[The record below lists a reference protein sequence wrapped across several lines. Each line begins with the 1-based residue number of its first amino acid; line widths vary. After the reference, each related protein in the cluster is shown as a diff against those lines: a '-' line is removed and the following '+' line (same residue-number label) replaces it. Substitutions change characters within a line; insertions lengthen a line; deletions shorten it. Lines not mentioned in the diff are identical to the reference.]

1 MVISMPKWNSHRLG
15 QFEYEASAIVTFPK
29 GLAGFEMETSFV
41 PIEKKGYEPVV
52 FLQSLRSPELC
63 FVTVPMN
70 VVDSTYQLR
79 IMTEDM
85 VVISASE
92 QYSVTE
98 DLACLAIVCLP
109 ENGPATA
116 NLLGPVVV
124 NCKNRVAVQAIRD
137 DSKYSASHSLET
149 RLLSDPTPE
158 KEIPC

>member
-1 MVISMPKWNSHRLG
+1 MPKWNSLRLG
-15 QFEYEASAIVTFPK
+15 QFEYEAAAIVTFPK

-41 PIEKKGYEPVV
+41 PIEKRGYEPVV

-63 FVTVPMN
+63 FVTVPMDF
-70 VVDSTYQLR
+70 VDKAYQLR
-79 IMTEDM
+79 IMNEDM
-85 VVISASE
+85 IVISASE
-92 QYSVTE
+92 QNSATA

-124 NCKNRVAVQAIRD
+124 NRKNRIAVQAIRD

-149 RLLSDPTPE
+149 SLLADPTPE
-158 KEIPC
+158 GEMPC